1 MNRRLVR
8 RKVRVIAKTKA
19 PKVTSSTIT
28 IAMKKEA
35 KIRKNIVK
43 VNMTM
48 KTKSRKEVE
57 TRKTSTHTVMT
68 AETNNL
74 NYRRRKTTLIWKNI
88 SIQRTSK
95 PRLLRMGS
103 RIKYQWVFFHYLFL
117 FTRMNTYYSVSTAVL
132 HSISLFLIKG

>member
-19 PKVTSSTIT
+19 PKVTASTIT
-28 IAMKKEA
+28 IAMQKEA

-48 KTKSRKEVE
+48 KTKSRKVVE
-57 TRKTSTHTVMT
+57 TRKTSTHPVMT